1 MTAGVFAEVIDNQ
14 FITSYG
20 NFFKKIMARDS
31 FGSRFGALV
40 AMAGSAVGL
49 GNLWRFPY
57 LVGENGGAAF
67 IIVYILLSF
76 LICLPIFISEFVVG
90 RRSQKNAYAAFRDL
104 SGGSAWR
111 WVGLFTIIV
120 PLIVLSYYSVIG
132 GWSIDYL
139 LKSFTFSFTGGESQ
153 SAMATM
159 FTDMVS
165 STWTPL
171 LAHTGFLLVTTL
183 IVVVGIKDGI
193 EKFSKVMMPLLFLI
207 VISIAIYAVTLPGAK
222 AGLNYLFNPD
232 FSKIDAQAIS
242 SALGQAFFSL
252 SLGFGTI
259 MTYASYVDKNENI
272 MFQSTSSAVADL
284 MFALIAGVAIMPAVF
299 AFGIDPQSGPGLVF
313 ETLPYVF
320 GQMPAG
326 GFIAILF
333 FTALLVAALTSSI
346 SMLEVAV
353 AFLVEEKKFSRI
365 TACVVLFLFCWVI
378 GAVCS
383 LSFGPLSDVQIGG
396 RNLFDFFDNLSS
408 NILMTLGS
416 LFTVLFVGWRLK
428 KTDVYEEFTNGG
440 NLSRNAKIFGVLW
453 FLIRYICP
461 LAIIAIFISGLL

>member
-1 MTAGVFAEVIDNQ
+1 M
-14 FITSYG
+14 
-20 NFFKKIMARDS
+20 KRDS

-67 IIVYILLSF
+67 IIVYVILSF
-76 LICLPIFISEFVVG
+76 LICLPIFVSEFVIG
-90 RRSQKNAYAAFRDL
+90 RRSQKNAYSAFRDL

-132 GWSIDYL
+132 GWSIEYL
-139 LKSFTFSFTGGESQ
+139 LKSLTFSFTGGESQ
-153 SAMATM
+153 SALSTM
-159 FTDMVS
+159 FSDFVS
-165 STWTPL
+165 SAWGPL
-171 LAHTGFLLVTTL
+171 LGHTGFLLVTTL
-183 IVVVGIKDGI
+183 IVMVGIKDGI
-193 EKFSKVMMPLLFLI
+193 EKFSKVMMPMLFFI
-207 VISIAIYAVTLPGAK
+207 VIGIAIYSMTLPGAK
-222 AGLNYLFNPD
+222 AGLDYLFNPD
-232 FSKIDAQAIS
+232 FSKINGKAIAA
-242 SALGQAFFSL
+242 ALGQAFFSL

-259 MTYASYVDKNENI
+259 MTYASYVDKKENPL
-272 MFQSTSSAVADL
+272 FQSVATASSDL
-284 MFALIAGVAIMPAVF
+284 LFALVAGMAIMPAVF
-299 AFGIDPQSGPGLVF
+299 AFGISPQTGPGLVF

-333 FTALLVAALTSSI
+333 FLALLVAAVTSSI

-353 AFLVEEKKFSRI
+353 AYLVEEKKISRI
-365 TACVVLFLFCWVI
+365 WACVILFAICWVV

-383 LSFGPLSDVQIGG
+383 LSFGPLSYIKIDGG
-396 RNLFDFFDNLSS
+396 NIFDFFDNLSS

-416 LFTVLFVGWRLK
+416 LLTVLFVGWRLK
-428 KTDVYEEFTNGG
+428 KTDVYDEFTNGG
-440 NLSRNAKIFGVLW
+440 TLSTNARIFGVLW

-461 LAIIAIFISGLL
+461 LAIILIFVSGLLG

>member
-1 MTAGVFAEVIDNQ
+1 M
-14 FITSYG
+14 
-20 NFFKKIMARDS
+20 KRDS

-67 IIVYILLSF
+67 IIVYIILSF
-76 LICLPIFISEFVVG
+76 VICLPIFVSEFVIG
-90 RRSQKNAYAAFRDL
+90 RRSQKNAYSAFRDL

-132 GWSIDYL
+132 GWSIEYL
-139 LKSFTFSFTGGESQ
+139 LKSLTFSFTGGESQ
-153 SAMATM
+153 SALSTM
-159 FTDMVS
+159 FSDFVS
-165 STWTPL
+165 SAWGPL
-171 LAHTGFLLVTTL
+171 LVHTGFLLVTTL
-183 IVVVGIKDGI
+183 IVMVGIKDGI
-193 EKFSKVMMPLLFLI
+193 EKFSKVMMPMLFFI
-207 VISIAIYAVTLPGAK
+207 VIGIAIYSMPLPGAK
-222 AGLNYLFNPD
+222 AGLDYLFNPD
-232 FSKIDAQAIS
+232 FSKINGKAIAA
-242 SALGQAFFSL
+242 ALGQAFFSL

-259 MTYASYVDKNENI
+259 MTYASYVDKKENPL
-272 MFQSTSSAVADL
+272 FQSVATASSDL
-284 MFALIAGVAIMPAVF
+284 MFALVAGMAIMPAVF
-299 AFGIDPQSGPGLVF
+299 AFGISPQTGPGLVF

-333 FTALLVAALTSSI
+333 FLALLVAAVTSSI

-353 AFLVEEKKFSRI
+353 AYLVEEKKISRI
-365 TACVVLFLFCWVI
+365 WACVILFAICWVV

-383 LSFGPLSDVQIGG
+383 LSFGPLSHIKIDGG
-396 RNLFDFFDNLSS
+396 NIFDFFDNLSS

-416 LFTVLFVGWRLK
+416 LLTVLFVGWRLK
-428 KTDVYEEFTNGG
+428 KTDVYDEFTNGG
-440 NLSRNAKIFGVLW
+440 TLSTNARIFGVLW

-461 LAIIAIFISGLL
+461 LAIILIFVSGLIS

>member
-1 MTAGVFAEVIDNQ
+1 M
-14 FITSYG
+14 S
-20 NFFKKIMARDS
+20 RDS

-67 IIVYILLSF
+67 IIVYIILSF
-76 LICLPIFISEFVVG
+76 MICLPIFISEFVIG
-90 RRSQKNAYAAFRDL
+90 RRSQKNAFAAFRDL
-104 SGGSAWR
+104 SNGSAWR

-120 PLIVLSYYSVIG
+120 PLVVLSYYSVIG
-132 GWSIDYL
+132 GWSIEYL
-139 LKSFTFSFTGGESQ
+139 IKSVTFSFTGGESQ
-153 SAMATM
+153 SVMNTM
-159 FTDMVS
+159 FTDFVS
-165 STWTPL
+165 SAWGPL
-171 LAHTGFLLVTTL
+171 IAHTGFLLVTTL
-183 IVVVGIKDGI
+183 IVIIGIKDGI
-193 EKFSKVMMPLLFLI
+193 EKFSKVMMPMLFFI
-207 VISIAIYAVTLPGAK
+207 VIGIAIYSVTLPGAK
-222 AGLNYLFNPD
+222 AGLDYLFTPD
-232 FSKIDAQAIS
+232 FSKIDAKAVA

-259 MTYASYVDKNENI
+259 MTYASYVDKKENI
-272 MFQSTSSAVADL
+272 MFQSTATAVSDL

-299 AFGIDPQSGPGLVF
+299 AFGISPQAGPGLVF

-333 FTALLVAALTSSI
+333 FLALLVAALTSSI

-353 AFLVEEKKFSRI
+353 AYLVEEKNFSRI
-365 TACVVLFLFCWVI
+365 WACVVLFIICWVV

-383 LSFGPLSDVQIGG
+383 LSFGPLSHVQIDGG
-396 RNLFDFFDNLSS
+396 NLFDFFDNLSS

-416 LFTVLFVGWRLK
+416 LLTVLFVGWRLK
-428 KTDVYEEFTNGG
+428 KTDVYDEFTNGG
-440 NLSRNAKIFGVLW
+440 DISRNAKMFGVLW
-453 FLIRYICP
+453 FLIRYVCP
-461 LAIIAIFISGLL
+461 LAILTIFITGILG

>member
-1 MTAGVFAEVIDNQ
+1 M
-14 FITSYG
+14 
-20 NFFKKIMARDS
+20 KRDS

-67 IIVYILLSF
+67 IIVYVILSF
-76 LICLPIFISEFVVG
+76 VICLPIFVSEFVIG
-90 RRSQKNAYAAFRDL
+90 RRSQKNAYSAFRDL

-132 GWSIDYL
+132 GWSVEYL
-139 LKSFTFSFTGGESQ
+139 LKSLTFSFTGGESQ
-153 SAMATM
+153 SALSTM
-159 FTDMVS
+159 FSDFVS
-165 STWTPL
+165 SAWGPL
-171 LAHTGFLLVTTL
+171 LVHTGFLLVTTL
-183 IVVVGIKDGI
+183 IVMVGIKDGI
-193 EKFSKVMMPLLFLI
+193 EKFSKVMMPMLFFI
-207 VISIAIYAVTLPGAK
+207 VIGIAIYSMTLPGAK
-222 AGLNYLFNPD
+222 AGLDYLFNPD
-232 FSKIDAQAIS
+232 FSKINGKAIAA
-242 SALGQAFFSL
+242 ALGQAFFSL

-259 MTYASYVDKNENI
+259 MTYASYVDKKENPL
-272 MFQSTSSAVADL
+272 FQSVATASSDL
-284 MFALIAGVAIMPAVF
+284 MFALVAGMAIMPAVF
-299 AFGIDPQSGPGLVF
+299 AFGISPQTGPGLVF

-333 FTALLVAALTSSI
+333 FLALLVAAVTSSI

-353 AFLVEEKKFSRI
+353 AYLVEEKKMSRI
-365 TACVVLFLFCWVI
+365 WACVILFAICWVV

-383 LSFGPLSDVQIGG
+383 LSFGPLSHIKIDGG
-396 RNLFDFFDNLSS
+396 NIFDFFDNLSS

-428 KTDVYEEFTNGG
+428 KTDVYDEFTNGG
-440 NLSRNAKIFGVLW
+440 TLSTNARIFGVLW

-461 LAIIAIFISGLL
+461 LAIILIFVSGLLG

>member
-1 MTAGVFAEVIDNQ
+1 M
-14 FITSYG
+14 S
-20 NFFKKIMARDS
+20 RDS

-67 IIVYILLSF
+67 IIIYILLSF
-76 LICLPIFISEFVVG
+76 LICLPIFISEFVIG

-120 PLIVLSYYSVIG
+120 PLVVLSYYSVIG
-132 GWSIDYL
+132 GWSVEYL
-139 LKSFTFSFTGGESQ
+139 LKSVTFAFESASQ
-153 SAMATM
+153 SAMSTM
-159 FTDMVS
+159 FSDFVS
-165 STWTPL
+165 STWGPL
-171 LAHTGFLLVTTL
+171 LVHTGFLLVTTL

-193 EKFSKVMMPLLFLI
+193 EKFSKVMMPLLFLM
-207 VISIAIYAVTLPGAK
+207 VLAIAIYSMTLPGAK
-222 AGLNYLFNPD
+222 AGLDYLFNPD
-232 FSKIDAQAIS
+232 FSKITGKACAA
-242 SALGQAFFSL
+242 ALGQAFFSL

-259 MTYASYVDKNENI
+259 MTYASYVDKKENI
-272 MFQSTSSAVADL
+272 LFQSTATAVSDL
-284 MFALIAGVAIMPAVF
+284 MFALIAGMAIMPAVF
-299 AFGIDPQSGPGLVF
+299 AFGLNPQSGPGLVF
-313 ETLPYVF
+313 ETLPFVF

-326 GFIAILF
+326 GFVAILF
-333 FTALLVAALTSSI
+333 FLALLVAALTSSI

-353 AFLVEEKKFSRI
+353 AYLVEEKGFSRVW
-365 TACVVLFLFCWVI
+365 ACVVLFVVCWVV

-383 LSFGPLSDVQIGG
+383 LSFGPLSDVKIDGG
-396 RNLFDFFDNLSS
+396 NIFDFFDNLSS

-416 LFTVLFVGWRLK
+416 LLTVLFVGWRLK
-428 KTDVYEEFTNGG
+428 KTDVYDEFTNGG
-440 NLSRNAKIFGVLW
+440 TLSRNAKLFGVLW

-461 LAIIAIFISGLL
+461 LAIISIFVSGLL